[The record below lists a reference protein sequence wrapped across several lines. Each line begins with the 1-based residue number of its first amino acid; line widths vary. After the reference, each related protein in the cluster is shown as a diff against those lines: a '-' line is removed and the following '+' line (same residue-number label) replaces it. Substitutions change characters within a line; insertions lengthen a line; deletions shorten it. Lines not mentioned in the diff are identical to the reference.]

1 MGCCFL
7 FLVFYVLI
15 VCIYIL
21 YRIVFLCLVFLGI
34 TNHKRTMSCFI
45 TLSLSASLSLSV
57 SVCLS
62 CCLHVY
68 VLYLFERIAVLF
80 LFLFCFCFLCHI
92 ARSFVAWSY
101 IAAVSSL
108 FVASFLSVPVLRS
121 VIVNRSP
128 RHYFMP
134 RAFRYFFCGVLW
146 TWRYVPVVSVDRIS
160 SFLNHFRVISICPI
174 LIKSRE

>member
-1 MGCCFL
+1 MKTTRKQQQQQQKTYWRYQGCPVTDPYSLSNTFIITNIL
-7 FLVFYVLI
+7 QLQTYYLL
-15 VCIYIL
+15 IYI
-21 YRIVFLCLVFLGI
+21 YFFNQISIGCLRFVCSGI
-34 TNHKRTMSCFI
+34 QVNRAI
-45 TLSLSASLSLSV
+45 SLSLSLCL

-80 LFLFCFCFLCHI
+80 LLFFCFCFLCHI
-92 ARSFVAWSY
+92 AHSFVAWSY

-146 TWRYVPVVSVDRIS
+146 T
-160 SFLNHFRVISICPI
+160 
-174 LIKSRE
+174 